1 MNIVFS
7 GTSSRRAYLW
17 MLPMWWMAPPTASSS
32 AVKPRVKYSF
42 SVMGGTSSSG
52 RRSWMTTLSLS
63 KSTVETS
70 ASPASFFCL
79 AIMELN
85 PPIVSVSSPDMEP
98 LRSRIK
104 TNSVVCFIKKPP
116 VICYL
121 YGSKSQESSGRFSS
135 DIFMRRASSDQ
146 RRTELR

>member
-1 MNIVFS
+1 MKHTTELVFILDRS
-7 GTSSRRAYLW
+7 GSMSGLETD
-17 MLPMWWMAPPTASSS
+17 TI
-32 AVKPRVKYSF
+32 
-42 SVMGGTSSSG
+42 GGFNSMIAKQKKEAG
-52 RRSWMTTLSLS
+52 
-63 KSTVETS
+63 E
-70 ASPASFFCL
+70 A
-79 AIMELN
+79 
-85 PPIVSVSSPDMEP
+85 

-146 RRTELR
+146 RRTERR